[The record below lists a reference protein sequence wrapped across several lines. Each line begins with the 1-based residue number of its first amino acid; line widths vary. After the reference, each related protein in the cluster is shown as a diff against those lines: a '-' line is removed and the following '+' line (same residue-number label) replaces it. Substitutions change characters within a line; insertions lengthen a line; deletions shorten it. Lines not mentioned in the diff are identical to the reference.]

1 MFYIIIHPITFL
13 FKVGL
18 LILSKILTIWKI
30 DVEKWSTG
38 RKITVWSFF
47 VIISWLYLIIYND
60 TITILIQLKKF
71 NGLILLY
78 CLTYKSIS
86 RVSGAYDHKMQKGK
100 VLDYWKSYA
109 RDNRLIAPES
119 TNWVRSLAP
128 RCRLSSSTW
137 MQESWR
143 VRLFVD

>member
-1 MFYIIIHPITFL
+1 MYFLLYWIIFMVILLSRSLILIWFL
-13 FKVGL
+13 CL
-18 LILSKILTIWKI
+18 LI
-30 DVEKWSTG
+30 
-38 RKITVWSFF
+38 
-47 VIISWLYLIIYND
+47 
-60 TITILIQLKKF
+60 KF

-78 CLTYKSIS
+78 CLTYTSFS

-100 VLDYWKSYA
+100 VLDFWKSYA

-128 RCRLSSSTW
+128 RCRLGSSTW

-143 VRLFVD
+143 VRLFVDERATRAGLNTSWDSMVSIF

>member
-1 MFYIIIHPITFL
+1 MENNCKLNINRVEFNWIFFLIIFIVIFL
-13 FKVGL
+13 SRHRYRFGDWRLIKIWFLLL
-18 LILSKILTIWKI
+18 LI
-30 DVEKWSTG
+30 
-38 RKITVWSFF
+38 
-47 VIISWLYLIIYND
+47 
-60 TITILIQLKKF
+60 KF

-78 CLTYKSIS
+78 CLTYTSFS

-100 VLDYWKSYA
+100 VLDFWKSYA

-128 RCRLSSSTW
+128 RCRLGSSTW

>member
-38 RKITVWSFF
+38 REITVWSFF
-47 VIISWLYLIIYND
+47 VLISWLYLIIYNGIR
-60 TITILIQLKKF
+60 TIMIQLKKF